1 MRIRSCLAIAL
12 VPALLAGCGDD
23 PVSNDDRTAS
33 GQVLEG
39 SISDAMIPLEQLKS
53 QPPLAR
59 SQTAAA
65 GDEEETAEDPAAEA
79 ASDEGPGENPILQPG
94 FDG

>member
-1 MRIRSCLAIAL
+1 VRIRNFLALA
-12 VPALLAGCGDD
+12 VAPVLLAGCNDQ
-23 PVSNDDRTAS
+23 PAANDDRTAS

-39 SISDAMIPLEQLKS
+39 SISDAMIPLERLKS

-59 SQTAAA
+59 AQAAPAAA
-65 GDEEETAEDPAAEA
+65 EEGAAEDPAAEA
-79 ASDEGPGENPILQPG
+79 ASDAGPGENPLLQEG

>member
-1 MRIRSCLAIAL
+1 VRIRS
-12 VPALLAGCGDD
+12 LLAVALAPAVLSGCGGDAPTEDD
-23 PVSNDDRTAS
+23 ERTAS

-39 SISDAMIPLEQLKS
+39 SVSDAMIPLERLKS

-59 SQTAAA
+59 ERPASG
-65 GDEEETAEDPAAEA
+65 GDEDAAEDPAAEA
-79 ASDEGPGENPILQPG
+79 ATDEGPGENPLLQEG